1 MSAPIVLSRDEFNAL
16 PEYSCSLPSGT
27 IVGKRWRANRHS
39 GTLYGWGPARRC
51 PAHPNWWMGEY
62 YDIGSET
69 RIGIRWTRIVLADEA
84 LVQSVINAVAAVFS

>member
-1 MSAPIVLSRDEFNAL
+1 
-16 PEYSCSLPSGT
+16 
-27 IVGKRWRANRHS
+27 
-39 GTLYGWGPARRC
+39 
-51 PAHPNWWMGEY
+51 MGEY